1 MTHLELV
8 PVPPV
13 AQLAGVSQHYGKTV
27 ALNNITLD
35 IPARCMVGLI
45 GPDGVGKSS
54 LLSLISGARVIE
66 QGNVMVLGGDMRDPK
81 HRRDVCP
88 RIAWMPQ
95 GLGKNLYHTLSV
107 YENVDF
113 FARLFGHDKAERE
126 VRINEL
132 LTSTGLAPF
141 RDRPAGKLSG
151 GMKQKLGLCCA
162 LIHDPELLIL
172 DEPTTGVDPLSRA
185 QFWDLIDS
193 IRQRQSNMSVLVA
206 TAYMEEAERFDWLV
220 AMNAGEVLATGSAE
234 ELRQQTQSA
243 TLEEAFIALLPEAQR
258 QAHQAVV
265 IPPYQAENA
274 EIAIEARDLT
284 MRFGS
289 FVAVDHVNFRIP
301 RGEIFGFLG
310 SNGCGKSTTMKMLTG
325 LLPAS
330 EGEAWLFGQPVD
342 PKDIDTRRRV
352 GYMSQ
357 AFSLYNEL
365 TVRQNLEL
373 HARLF
378 HIPEAEIPARVAEMS
393 ERFKLNDVE
402 DVLPES
408 LPLGIRQRLSLAVA
422 VIHRPEMLILDEP
435 TSGVDP
441 VARDMFWQLMV
452 DLSRQDKVTIFIST
466 HFMNEAERC
475 DRISLMHAGKVLA
488 SGTPQ
493 ELVEKRG
500 AASLEEA
507 FIAYLQEAAGQ
518 SNEAEAPP
526 VIHDATLAPRQGFSL
541 RRLFSYS
548 RREALELRRDPV
560 RSTLALMGTVI
571 LMLIMGYGISM
582 DVENLRFAV
591 LDRDQTVSSQAWTL
605 NLSGSRYFIEQPPL
619 TSYDELDRRM
629 RAGDITV
636 AIEIP
641 PNFGRD
647 IARGTPVELGVW
659 IDGAM
664 PSRAETVKG
673 YVQAMHQSWLQDV
686 ASRQSAPASQS
697 GLMNIETR
705 YRYNPDV
712 KSLPAIVPAVI
723 PLLLMMIPSML
734 SALSVVREKE
744 LGSII
749 NLYVTPTT
757 RSEFLLGK
765 QLPYIALG
773 MLNFFLLC
781 ALSVFV
787 FGVPHKGSFLTLTL
801 AALLYIIIATGMGLL
816 ISTFMKSQIAA
827 IFGTA
832 IITLIPATQFS
843 GMIDPVASLEG
854 PGRWI
859 GEVYPTS
866 HFLTIARGT
875 FSKALDLTDLWQ
887 LFYPVADSHPAG
899 DGLKHPAAE
908 KTGGMMRHLRNIFNL
923 GIKELRSLLGDKAM
937 LTLIVFSFTV
947 SVYSSA
953 TVTPGSLNLAP
964 IAIADMDQSQL
975 SNRIVNSFYRPWFL
989 PPEMI
994 TADEMDAGL
1003 DAGRYTFAIN
1013 IPPNFQRDV
1022 LAGRQPDIQVNVDAT
1037 RMSQAFTGNGY
1048 IQNIINGE
1056 VNSFVARYRDNS
1068 EPLVSL
1074 ETRMRF
1080 NPNLD
1085 PAWFG
1090 GVMAIINNITM
1101 LAIVLTGSAL
1111 IREREHGTVEH
1122 LLVMP
1127 ITPFEIMMA
1136 KIWSMG
1142 LVVLVV
1148 SGLSL
1153 VLMVK
1158 GVLGVPIE
1166 GSIPLFMLGVA
1177 LSLFA
1182 TTSIGIFMGTIARSM
1197 PQLGL
1202 LVILVLLPLQMLSGG
1217 STPRES
1223 MPQMVQD
1230 IMLTMPTTHFVSLA
1244 QAILYR
1250 GAGFEIV
1257 WPQFLTLMAI
1267 GGVFFTIALLRFRKT
1282 IGTMA

>member
-1 MTHLELV
+1 MKTVARLEN
-8 PVPPV
+8 
-13 AQLAGVSQHYGKTV
+13 VSQHFGATV
-27 ALNNITLD
+27 ALKDITLS

-66 QGNVMVLGGDMRDPK
+66 HGNVMVLGGDMSDVR

-88 RIAWMPQ
+88 KIAWMPQ

-113 FARLFGHDKAERE
+113 FARLFGHDKAERDI
-126 VRINEL
+126 RINEL
-132 LTSTGLAPF
+132 LQSTGLAPF

-162 LIHDPELLIL
+162 LIHDPQLLIL

-193 IRQRQSNMSVLVA
+193 IRQRQPDMSVLVA

-220 AMNAGEVLATGSAE
+220 AMNAGEVLATGSAD
-234 ELRQQTQSA
+234 ELKAHTASQ
-243 TLEEAFIALLPEAQR
+243 TLEQAFIALLPEAQR
-258 QAHQAVV
+258 LAHKEVI
-265 IPPYQAENA
+265 IPPRNA
-274 EIAIEARDLT
+274 DESEIAIEARGLT
-284 MRFGS
+284 MRFGQ
-289 FVAVDHVNFRIP
+289 FVAVDHVNFRIA

-342 PKDIDTRRRV
+342 PRDIETRRRV

-357 AFSLYNEL
+357 AFSLYSEL

-378 HIPEAEIPARVAEMS
+378 HIPDAEIPGRIAEIS
-393 ERFKLNDVE
+393 QRFMLEEVE
-402 DVLPES
+402 DTLPAS

-452 DLSRQDKVTIFIST
+452 DLARQDRVTIFIST

-488 SGTPQ
+488 SDTPQ
-493 ELVEKRG
+493 ALVEQRG
-500 AASLEEA
+500 SATLEEA
-507 FIAYLQEAAGQ
+507 FIAWLQEAA
-518 SNEAEAPP
+518 EATQPP
-526 VIHDATLAPRQGFSL
+526 DAQATAVPAIEHKTESSVPRQTFSL
-541 RRLFSYS
+541 QRLFSYS

-560 RSTLALMGTVI
+560 RSTLALLGTVI
-571 LMLIMGYGISM
+571 LMFIMGYGISM
-582 DVENLRFAV
+582 DVEDLRFAV
-591 LDRDQTVSSQAWTL
+591 LDRDQTVSSQGWSQNIA
-605 NLSGSRYFIEQPPL
+605 GSRYFIEQPPL
-619 TSYDELDRRM
+619 QSYSELDRRM
-629 RAGDITV
+629 RNGELAV

-647 IARGTPVELGVW
+647 IARGTPVQIGVW
-659 IDGAM
+659 VDGAM
-664 PSRAETVKG
+664 PNRAETVRG
-673 YVQAMHQSWLQDV
+673 YVQAMHLAWLQEM
-686 ASRQSAPASQS
+686 ASRQASPNRDTS
-697 GLMNIETR
+697 LISIETR

-723 PLLLMMIPSML
+723 PLLLMMIPAML

-765 QLPYIALG
+765 QVPYIVLG
-773 MLNFFLLC
+773 MFNFFLLC

-801 AALLYIIIATGMGLL
+801 AALLYVTIATGLGLL

-859 GEVYPTS
+859 GQIYPTS

-875 FSKALDLTDLWQ
+875 FSKALNLTDLWGS
-887 LFYPVADSHPAG
+887 FIP
-899 DGLKHPAAE
+899 
-908 KTGGMMRHLRNIFNL
+908 
-923 GIKELRSLLGDKAM
+923 LL
-937 LTLIVFSFTV
+937 
-947 SVYSSA
+947 
-953 TVTPGSLNLAP
+953 
-964 IAIADMDQSQL
+964 IA
-975 SNRIVNSFYRPWFL
+975 V
-989 PPEMI
+989 
-994 TADEMDAGL
+994 
-1003 DAGRYTFAIN
+1003 
-1013 IPPNFQRDV
+1013 
-1022 LAGRQPDIQVNVDAT
+1022 
-1037 RMSQAFTGNGY
+1037 
-1048 IQNIINGE
+1048 
-1056 VNSFVARYRDNS
+1056 
-1068 EPLVSL
+1068 PLVL
-1074 ETRMRF
+1074 
-1080 NPNLD
+1080 
-1085 PAWFG
+1085 
-1090 GVMAIINNITM
+1090 
-1101 LAIVLTGSAL
+1101 
-1111 IREREHGTVEH
+1111 
-1122 LLVMP
+1122 
-1127 ITPFEIMMA
+1127 
-1136 KIWSMG
+1136 
-1142 LVVLVV
+1142 
-1148 SGLSL
+1148 GLSVWL
-1153 VLMVK
+1153 LK
-1158 GVLGVPIE
+1158 KQE
-1166 GSIPLFMLGVA
+1166 G
-1177 LSLFA
+1177 
-1182 TTSIGIFMGTIARSM
+1182 
-1197 PQLGL
+1197 
-1202 LVILVLLPLQMLSGG
+1202 
-1217 STPRES
+1217 
-1223 MPQMVQD
+1223 
-1230 IMLTMPTTHFVSLA
+1230 
-1244 QAILYR
+1244 
-1250 GAGFEIV
+1250 
-1257 WPQFLTLMAI
+1257 
-1267 GGVFFTIALLRFRKT
+1267 
-1282 IGTMA
+1282 

>member
-1 MTHLELV
+1 MIGQVRE
-8 PVPPV
+8 PV
-13 AQLAGVSQHYGKTV
+13 AQLEGVGQRYGATV
-27 ALNNITLD
+27 ALKNITLN
-35 IPARCMVGLI
+35 IPSRCMVGLI

-66 QGNVMVLGGDMRDPK
+66 QGNVIVLGGDMRDAA

-113 FARLFGHDKAERE
+113 FARLFGHNKAERE
-126 VRINEL
+126 ARISEL
-132 LTSTGLAPF
+132 LNSTGLAPF

-193 IRQRQSNMSVLVA
+193 IRERQSNMSVLVA

-220 AMNAGEVLATGSAE
+220 AMNAGEVMATGSAQQ
-234 ELRQQTQSA
+234 LRDKTGSE
-243 TLEEAFIALLPEAQR
+243 TLEQAFIALLPEAQR
-258 QAHQAVV
+258 QAHKPVV

-284 MRFGS
+284 MRFGD

-342 PKDIDTRRRV
+342 PNDIETRRRV

-357 AFSLYNEL
+357 AFSLYSEL

-393 ERFKLNDVE
+393 DRFMLADVE
-402 DVLPES
+402 DALPAS

-475 DRISLMHAGKVLA
+475 DRMSLMHAGKVLA

-493 ELVEKRG
+493 ELVERRG
-500 AASLEEA
+500 AANLEEA
-507 FIAYLQEAAGQ
+507 FIAWLQEASGP
-518 SNEAEAPP
+518 APQVPPPDDIP
-526 VIHDATLAPRQGFSL
+526 VTHDAPKPPRQGFSL

-560 RSTLALMGTVI
+560 RSTLAMLGTVI

-591 LDRDQTVSSQAWTL
+591 LDRDQTMSSQAWSL
-605 NLSGSRYFIEQPPL
+605 NLAGSRYFIEQPPL
-619 TSYDELDRRM
+619 TSYDELDKRM
-629 RAGDITV
+629 RAGDVTV

-647 IARGTPVELGVW
+647 IARGTPVKIGVW
-659 IDGAM
+659 VDGAM
-664 PSRAETVKG
+664 PSRAETVQG
-673 YVQAMHQSWLQDV
+673 YVQAMHQTWLQDV
-686 ASRQSAPASQS
+686 ASRQSTSNAQN
-697 GLMNIETR
+697 GLMTIETR

-787 FGVPHKGSFLTLTL
+787 FGVDHKGSFLTLTL
-801 AALLYIIIATGMGLL
+801 AALLYVTIATGMGLL

-827 IFGTA
+827 IFGTS

-859 GEVYPTS
+859 GEIYPTS

-875 FSKALDLTDLWQ
+875 FSKALDLGDLWP
-887 LFYPVADSHPAG
+887 LFIP
-899 DGLKHPAAE
+899 
-908 KTGGMMRHLRNIFNL
+908 
-923 GIKELRSLLGDKAM
+923 LL
-937 LTLIVFSFTV
+937 
-947 SVYSSA
+947 
-953 TVTPGSLNLAP
+953 
-964 IAIADMDQSQL
+964 IA
-975 SNRIVNSFYRPWFL
+975 V
-989 PPEMI
+989 
-994 TADEMDAGL
+994 
-1003 DAGRYTFAIN
+1003 
-1013 IPPNFQRDV
+1013 
-1022 LAGRQPDIQVNVDAT
+1022 
-1037 RMSQAFTGNGY
+1037 
-1048 IQNIINGE
+1048 
-1056 VNSFVARYRDNS
+1056 
-1068 EPLVSL
+1068 PLV
-1074 ETRMRF
+1074 
-1080 NPNLD
+1080 
-1085 PAWFG
+1085 
-1090 GVMAIINNITM
+1090 I
-1101 LAIVLTGSAL
+1101 
-1111 IREREHGTVEH
+1111 
-1122 LLVMP
+1122 
-1127 ITPFEIMMA
+1127 
-1136 KIWSMG
+1136 
-1142 LVVLVV
+1142 
-1148 SGLSL
+1148 GLS
-1153 VLMVK
+1153 
-1158 GVLGVPIE
+1158 
-1166 GSIPLFMLGVA
+1166 
-1177 LSLFA
+1177 
-1182 TTSIGIFMGTIARSM
+1182 
-1197 PQLGL
+1197 
-1202 LVILVLLPLQMLSGG
+1202 VLLLKKQEG
-1217 STPRES
+1217 
-1223 MPQMVQD
+1223 
-1230 IMLTMPTTHFVSLA
+1230 
-1244 QAILYR
+1244 
-1250 GAGFEIV
+1250 
-1257 WPQFLTLMAI
+1257 
-1267 GGVFFTIALLRFRKT
+1267 
-1282 IGTMA
+1282 